1 MPGPPDRYAVMGN
14 PIAHSLSPCIHQA
27 FARQTSQNMTYEA
40 ILVDPAG
47 FPEAVDNF
55 CVGGG
60 KGLNITLPFKHEA
73 WECLVDRS
81 ERADRAGAVN
91 TILCRPDG
99 TRYGDNTDGVGL
111 VRDIIHNLHGSI
123 KGKRVLLLGAGGV
136 VCGTVGALLE
146 QEPAQLVIANRTV
159 DRAVALADRCS
170 RLGNVEG
177 CGFDD
182 LDGWHFDLIING
194 TSASLQG
201 DVPPLPETVLKAGGW
216 CYDMA
221 YNREGSTA
229 FALWGT
235 EHGAAKS
242 VDGLG
247 MLVEQAAESFV
258 LWRAVRAQTAPV
270 IAALRAGDA

>member
-1 MPGPPDRYAVMGN
+1 MPAAPDRYAVMGN
-14 PIAHSLSPCIHQA
+14 PIAHSLSPRIHLA
-27 FARQTSQNMTYEA
+27 FARQTSQNLIYEA
-40 ILVDPAG
+40 ILVEPQG
-47 FPEAVDNF
+47 FPEAVDDF
-55 CVGGG
+55 CAGGG

-73 WECLVDRS
+73 WECVVDRS
-81 ERADRAGAVN
+81 DRAERAGAVN

-99 TRYGDNTDGVGL
+99 TRHGDNTDGVGL
-111 VRDIIHNLHGSI
+111 VRDVLDNLQGSI
-123 KGKRVLLLGAGGV
+123 KGKRILLLGAGGA
-136 VCGTVGALLE
+136 VCGTVGSLLKE
-146 QEPAQLVIANRTV
+146 EPAQLVIANRTV

-170 RLGNVEG
+170 PLGNVEG
-177 CGFDD
+177 CGFED

-221 YNREGSTA
+221 YNREGPTA
-229 FALWGT
+229 FVLWGA
-235 EHGAAKS
+235 EHGAAQT

-258 LWRAVRAQTAPV
+258 LWRGVRPQTGAV

>member
-1 MPGPPDRYAVMGN
+1 MPAAPDHYAVMGN
-14 PIAHSLSPCIHQA
+14 PIAHSLSPRIHMA
-27 FARQTSQNMTYEA
+27 FARQTGQNISYAA
-40 ILVDPAG
+40 ILVDPEG
-47 FPEAVDNF
+47 FPEAVDDF
-55 CVGGG
+55 CAGGG

-81 ERADRAGAVN
+81 ERAERAGAVN

-99 TRYGDNTDGVGL
+99 SRFGDNTDGVGL
-111 VRDIIHNLHGSI
+111 VRDIVDNLHGSLE
-123 KGKRVLLLGAGGV
+123 GKRILLLGAGGA
-136 VCGTVGALLE
+136 VCGAVGSLLG

-170 RLGNVEG
+170 PLGNVEG

-221 YNREGSTA
+221 YNQDGATA
-229 FALWGT
+229 FALWGA
-235 EHGAAKS
+235 EHGAATS

-247 MLVEQAAESFV
+247 MLVEQAAESFL
-258 LWRAVRAQTAPV
+258 LWRGMRPQTRTV
-270 IAALRAGDA
+270 IEALRAGDA